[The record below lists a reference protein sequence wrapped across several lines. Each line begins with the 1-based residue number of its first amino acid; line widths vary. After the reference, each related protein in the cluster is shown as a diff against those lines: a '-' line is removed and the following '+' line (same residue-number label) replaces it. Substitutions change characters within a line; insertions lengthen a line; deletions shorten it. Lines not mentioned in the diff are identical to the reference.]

1 MRVFLEPTTGAVPAW
16 QRCCCCAAVLGAAQA
31 AWAQSPPSAPVTL
44 PTVSVTA
51 PGQGGDAVGYDARR
65 TTTATK
71 TETPLRDVPQAVTVV
86 PRAVIEDQAME
97 SLGDVVR
104 FVPGVTMGQGEGNRD
119 QPVFRGIGSTGD
131 FFVDGIRDD
140 IPYYRD
146 LYNIERV
153 EVLKGPNAMIFGR
166 GGSGG
171 VLNRVTRQA
180 QWEDIGEATLRLG
193 SWKERRATADFGRPL
208 SDSVAFRVTGVYE
221 RSDSYRDWFG
231 LERYGVNPTL
241 AWRAGE
247 RTTVRLGYEH
257 FKDERTADRG
267 VPSFGGRPVDV
278 DPSTFFGNP
287 DLSNTWTRVDALD
300 AVVDHDFGNG
310 LKLTNHARW
319 AKYEKFYQ
327 NVFPGAVDASGTM
340 VSIAAYNHRT
350 DRTNFFNQTDLRY
363 RATSGSIAHELLFGA
378 EIGRQTTDNIRF
390 SGDFS
395 GFPGGRLSVPIASPV
410 TFATV
415 PFIQKATD
423 ADNRSTAN
431 VAALYVQD
439 QIELSKHW
447 QAIAGLRFDRFEV
460 ELDDHRD
467 GSSLSNT
474 DHLVSPRVGLV
485 YKPIEPLSLYASYTV
500 AYQPRSGDQL
510 GSLTAANR
518 SLDPEEFRNVEVGA
532 KWDLSSRLSATAAIY
547 RLERTNVAVTDPNDP
562 TRSLLVD
569 GQHAQGLELT
579 LAGRLA
585 PNWRVIGGYAYQD
598 GEYDSTQSSTIRK
611 GNRLAQLP
619 RHSFS
624 LWNRYDFDAKWGA
637 GLGVIASSALYAG
650 ADNAVTLPGFA
661 RVDAALY
668 YEVTPDVR
676 VQLNVENL
684 FDREYYAS
692 AHSNNNIM
700 PGSPRAL
707 RVSLSANY

>member
-410 TFATV
+410 TFAAV
-415 PFIQKATD
+415 PFIRKATD

-460 ELDDHRD
+460 ELDDRRD
-467 GSSLSNT
+467 ASSLSNT
-474 DHLVSPRVGLV
+474 DHLVSPRVGLI

-500 AYQPRSGDQL
+500 AYQPRSGAQL

-532 KWDLSSRLSATAAIY
+532 KWDLSSQLSATAAIY

-569 GQHAQGLELT
+569 GQHAQGVELT

-668 YEVTPDVR
+668 YEVSRDVR

-684 FDREYYAS
+684 FDRAYYAS

>member
-1 MRVFLEPTTGAVPAW
+1 MHVILQPSAATAPHW
-16 QRCCCCAAVLGAAQA
+16 QRCCCCAAVLGAAHA

-44 PTVSVTA
+44 PTISVTA
-51 PGQGGDAVGYDARR
+51 PAAAEATGYDARR
-65 TTTATK
+65 TSTATK

-86 PRAVIEDQAME
+86 PRAVIDDQAME
-97 SLGDVVR
+97 SLADVVR

-180 QWEDIGEATLRLG
+180 QWNDIGAATLRLG
-193 SWKERRATADFGRPL
+193 SWKERRATADFGRAL
-208 SDSVAFRVTGVYE
+208 SDDVAFRVTGVYE
-221 RSDSYRDWFG
+221 RSDSYRDYFG
-231 LERYGVNPTL
+231 LERYGVNPTI
-241 AWRAGE
+241 AWRADD
-247 RTTVRLGYEH
+247 RTVVRLGYEH

-267 VPSFGGRPVDV
+267 VPSFAGRPVDV

-287 DLSNTWTRVDALD
+287 DLSNTWARVDALD

-327 NVFPGAVDASGTM
+327 NVFPGAVNAAGTM

-363 RATSGSIAHELLFGA
+363 RATTGSVAHELLFGA
-378 EIGRQTTDNIRF
+378 EFGRQTTDNVRNTGYF
-390 SGDFS
+390 A
-395 GFPGGRLSVPIASPV
+395 GGSLSVPLASPV
-410 TFATV
+410 TFAPV
-415 PFIQKATD
+415 RFAQSATD

-447 QAIAGLRFDRFEV
+447 QAIAGVRFDRFEV
-460 ELDDHRD
+460 ELDNHRNATR
-467 GSSLSNT
+467 LSNT
-474 DHLVSPRVGLV
+474 DHLVSPRVGLI
-485 YKPIEPLSLYASYTV
+485 YKPIEPVSVYASYTV

-532 KWDLSSRLSATAAIY
+532 KWDVSSHLSATAAVY

-569 GQHAQGLELT
+569 GQHAQGVELT

-598 GEYDSTQSSTIRK
+598 GEYDSDQSSAIRQ
-611 GNRLAQLP
+611 GNRIAQLP

-624 LWNRYDFDAKWGA
+624 LWNRYDIDAKWGA
-637 GLGVIASSALYAG
+637 GLGVVASSALYAG

-661 RVDAALY
+661 RVDAAVY

-707 RVSLSANY
+707 RLSVSANY

>member
-1 MRVFLEPTTGAVPAW
+1 MRVLPQPSAAAAPIW

-31 AWAQSPPSAPVTL
+31 AWAQSPPLAPVTL

-51 PGQGGDAVGYDARR
+51 PGAGETSGYDARR
-65 TTTATK
+65 TTTGTK

-86 PRAVIEDQAME
+86 PRTVIDDQAMD
-97 SLGDVVR
+97 SLADVVR
-104 FVPGVTMGQGEGNRD
+104 FVPGVTMGQGEGNRA

-171 VLNRVTRQA
+171 VFNRVTRQA
-180 QWEDIGEATLRLG
+180 RWEDIGEATLRLG
-193 SWKERRATADFGRPL
+193 SWKERRATADFGRAL
-208 SDSVAFRVTGVYE
+208 SDSAAFRVTGVYE
-221 RSDSYRDWFG
+221 RSHSYRDYFA

-241 AWRAGE
+241 AWRAGD
-247 RTTVRLGYEH
+247 RTLVRVGYEH

-287 DLSNTWTRVDALD
+287 ALSNTRARVDALD

-327 NVFPGAVDASGTM
+327 NVFPGAVNATGTM

-363 RATSGSIAHELLFGA
+363 RATTGTVAHELLFGA
-378 EIGRQTTDNIRF
+378 EIGRQTTDNFRNTGTF
-390 SGDFS
+390 A
-395 GFPGGRLSVPIASPV
+395 GGSLSVPLSSPV
-410 TFATV
+410 TFAPV
-415 PFIQKATD
+415 RFAQSATD

-447 QAIAGLRFDRFEV
+447 QAVAGVRFDRFEV

-467 GSSLSNT
+467 ASRLSNT
-474 DHLVSPRVGLV
+474 DHLVSPRIGLI
-485 YKPIEPLSLYASYTV
+485 YKPIEPVSIYASYTV

-518 SLDPEEFRNVEVGA
+518 SLDPEKFRNVELGA
-532 KWDLSSRLSATAAIY
+532 KWDVSSRLSATAAVY

-569 GQHAQGLELT
+569 GQHAQGVELT
-579 LAGRLA
+579 LAGRVA

-598 GEYDSTQSSTIRK
+598 GEYDSDQSSAIRQ
-611 GNRLAQLP
+611 GNRIAQLP

-637 GLGVIASSALYAG
+637 GLGMVASSALYAG

-661 RVDAALY
+661 RVDAAVY
-668 YEVTPDVR
+668 YEVTPDLR
-676 VQLNVENL
+676 LQLNVQNL
-684 FDREYYAS
+684 FDREYFAS
-692 AHSNNNIM
+692 AHSNTNLM
-700 PGSPRAL
+700 PGSPQAV
-707 RVSLSANY
+707 RVSLSADY

>member
-1 MRVFLEPTTGAVPAW
+1 MRMFLEPTTGAVPAW

-51 PGQGGDAVGYDARR
+51 PGQRDDTVGYDARR

-208 SDSVAFRVTGVYE
+208 SDSAAFRVTGVYE

-267 VPSFGGRPVDV
+267 VPSFRGRPVDV

-287 DLSNTWTRVDALD
+287 DLSNTWARVDALD
-300 AVVDHDFGNG
+300 VVVDHDFGNG

-350 DRTNFFNQTDLRY
+350 DRTNFFDQTDLRY

-439 QIELSKHW
+439 QIELSNHW

-547 RLERTNVAVTDPNDP
+547 RLERANVAVTDPNDP

-668 YEVTPDVR
+668 YEVSRDVR

>member
-1 MRVFLEPTTGAVPAW
+1 MRVILQPGAATAPAW

-51 PGQGGDAVGYDARR
+51 PAAAAATGYDARR

-97 SLGDVVR
+97 SLADVVR

-180 QWEDIGEATLRLG
+180 QWDDIGEATLRLG
-193 SWKERRATADFGRPL
+193 SWKERRATADFGRAL
-208 SDSVAFRVTGVYE
+208 SDAAAFRVTGVYE
-221 RSDSYRDWFG
+221 RSESYRDHFG

-241 AWRAGE
+241 AWRAGD
-247 RTTVRLGYEH
+247 RTLVRLGYEH

-267 VPSFGGRPVDV
+267 VPSFGGRPVAV

-287 DLSNTWTRVDALD
+287 DLSNTSARVDALD

-310 LKLTNHARW
+310 LKLSNHARW
-319 AKYEKFYQ
+319 AQYEKFYQ
-327 NVFPGAVDASGTM
+327 NVFPGSVNAAGTM

-363 RATSGSIAHELLFGA
+363 RATTGSVTHELLFGV
-378 EIGRQTTDNIRF
+378 EIGRQTTDNVRNTGYF
-390 SGDFS
+390 A
-395 GFPGGRLSVPIASPV
+395 GGSLSVPLSSPV
-410 TFATV
+410 TFAPV
-415 PFIQKATD
+415 RFAPSATD

-439 QIELSKHW
+439 QIELSKQW
-447 QAIAGLRFDRFEV
+447 QAIAGVRFDRFEV
-460 ELDDHRD
+460 ELDNHRD
-467 GSSLSNT
+467 ASRLSNT
-474 DHLVSPRVGLV
+474 DHLVSPRVGLI
-485 YKPIEPLSLYASYTV
+485 YKPIEPVSIYASYTV

-518 SLDPEEFRNVEVGA
+518 SLDPEEFRNVELGA
-532 KWDLSSRLSATAAIY
+532 KWDVSSRLSATAAVY

-569 GQHAQGLELT
+569 GQHAQGVEIT

-598 GEYDSTQSSTIRK
+598 GEYDSTQSSAIRQ
-611 GNRLAQLP
+611 GNRIAQLP
-619 RHSFS
+619 RHSVS

-637 GLGVIASSALYAG
+637 GLGVVASSALFAG
-650 ADNAVTLPGFA
+650 ADNSVTLPGFA
-661 RVDAALY
+661 RVDAAVY
-668 YEVTPDVR
+668 YELTPDLR
-676 VQLNVENL
+676 MQLNVENL
-684 FDREYYAS
+684 FDSEYYAS